1 MATATVVA
9 AGTEARTA
17 KGPGIRPSG
26 WIGFLFIAPNL
37 LGVAAFTL
45 IPLISVV
52 VLAFTDW
59 NLVSGLGGITFNGID
74 NFVAIARDPGFWHAV
89 GLTLVYVAV
98 SVPLTV
104 VLGLALA
111 IALNRPLPG
120 RAVLRAIFFLPYI
133 VNVVEIG
140 RASCRERV

>member
-1 MATATVVA
+1 MATATVTAAEESVA
-9 AGTEARTA
+9 RGSGSPSVRAGKAS
-17 KGPGIRPSG
+17 GIRPSG

-37 LGVAAFTL
+37 LGVIAFTL

-74 NFVAIARDPGFWHAV
+74 NFVAIARDPGFWHAI
-89 GLTLVYVAV
+89 GLTCAYVVV

-104 VLGLALA
+104 VLGLALG
-111 IALNRPLPG
+111 IAL
-120 RAVLRAIFFLPYI
+120 
-133 VNVVEIG
+133 
-140 RASCRERV
+140 